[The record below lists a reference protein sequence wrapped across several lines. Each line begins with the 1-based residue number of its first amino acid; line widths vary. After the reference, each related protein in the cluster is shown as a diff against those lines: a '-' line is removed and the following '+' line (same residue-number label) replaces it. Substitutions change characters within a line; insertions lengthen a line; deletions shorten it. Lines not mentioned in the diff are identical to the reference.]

1 MKSFCYSEDMQL
13 LEAVP
18 NVSEGRNHAVLHALA
33 DYLRAQKGM
42 TLLGMDPNPSANRT
56 VFTFIGT
63 PEAMRESL
71 PKFIALACELID
83 MRKQRGAHPRLGAV
97 DVCPLVPLQNI
108 SLPECAELAKEIAR
122 QVSVQIPI
130 PVYLYEAAAASDER
144 KNLAFIRR
152 GEYESLPEKLK
163 VLPPDFGLSEFSPSV
178 AKTGACI
185 IGARHFLIAFN
196 LNLNTQDPAPAGQI
210 AARIRQSSGGINGL
224 KAIGWYMENFRRAQ
238 VSCNITD
245 FHAAPLHQVY
255 LRAQQEAQK
264 LGLKIT
270 GSELVGLIPLEALLA
285 AGRHYVPTEKST
297 AALVKA
303 AAQHLNLSEVKP
315 FCPEE
320 QILEIKAGLAKLI

>member
-18 NVSEGRNHAVLHALA
+18 NVSEGRNPTVLHALE
-33 DYLRAQKGM
+33 DLLHAQKDI
-42 TLLGMDPNPSANRT
+42 TLLGIDPNPSANRT

-63 PEAMRESL
+63 PEAMRKSL
-71 PKFIALACELID
+71 PKFIALACKLID
-83 MRKQRGAHPRLGAV
+83 MRKQKGEHPRLGAV

-122 QVSVQIPI
+122 EVATQLSL
-130 PVYLYEAAAASDER
+130 PVYLYEACAATDER

-152 GEYESLPEKLK
+152 GEYETLPEKLK
-163 VLPPDFGLSEFSPSV
+163 TLPPDFGPSEFSLSV
-178 AKTGACI
+178 AKTGACVM
-185 IGARHFLIAFN
+185 GARNFLIAFN
-196 LNLNTQDPAPAGQI
+196 MNLNTQDPSPARQI
-210 AARIRQSSGGINGL
+210 ATNIRQSGGGMKGL

-245 FHAAPLHQVY
+245 FHLAPLHLVY
-255 LRAQQEAQK
+255 QQAQQEAQK

-285 AGRHYVPTEKST
+285 AGRYYAPSEKST
-297 AALVKA
+297 AAWVKA
-303 AAQHLNLSEVKP
+303 AAQYLNLSEVKP
-315 FCPEE
+315 FCPKE
-320 QILEIKAGLAKLI
+320 QILEIKAGLTKLV